1 MKKKIEDYLQFY
13 GKVPR
18 NTLILYL
25 THIAASL
32 LSIFFFGILARY
44 LGVLNFGIFSYAYA
58 FMTIAQ
64 TIGAFGLDMF
74 MIREI
79 SSDTSNAIDIVG
91 NIFTLKIL
99 FSFITLFFTFIVIL
113 FSNVDPITKKSLL
126 VFSPYIIFSN
136 LSLTLWYVG
145 DGYQKMEYRGT
156 FTIIYYF
163 LRTIGGWAVL
173 KYTRDII
180 ALFIVLIMIE
190 FIVLIFSF
198 LITNSYFGRIKLVIK
213 KNILKRI
220 SCSSFPFAI
229 SSILSIFL
237 LRLDILLLNVMKGEN
252 TVGLYSPAQK
262 LVSMI
267 LLFSS
272 AFTFAIYPAMS
283 NISKNTMGKDY
294 YLFIHS
300 AKIMFLIGLFA
311 AFFITIIAGP
321 VIKIIFGSE
330 YTVSARVLKILVWM
344 CPPFFCASTIWVLFA
359 VKNFQHWTTIVYLIG
374 LPVNLGLNFYLIKKM
389 SYFGSALAM
398 VLFSFFILIISFII
412 YYGNRKKLFNM
423 W

>member
-136 LSLTLWYVG
+136 L
-145 DGYQKMEYRGT
+145 
-156 FTIIYYF
+156 I
-163 LRTIGGWAVL
+163 
-173 KYTRDII
+173 
-180 ALFIVLIMIE
+180 
-190 FIVLIFSF
+190 
-198 LITNSYFGRIKLVIK
+198 
-213 KNILKRI
+213 
-220 SCSSFPFAI
+220 I
-229 SSILSIFL
+229 SS
-237 LRLDILLLNVMKGEN
+237 
-252 TVGLYSPAQK
+252 
-262 LVSMI
+262 
-267 LLFSS
+267 
-272 AFTFAIYPAMS
+272 
-283 NISKNTMGKDY
+283 
-294 YLFIHS
+294 
-300 AKIMFLIGLFA
+300 
-311 AFFITIIAGP
+311 
-321 VIKIIFGSE
+321 
-330 YTVSARVLKILVWM
+330 
-344 CPPFFCASTIWVLFA
+344 
-359 VKNFQHWTTIVYLIG
+359 
-374 LPVNLGLNFYLIKKM
+374 
-389 SYFGSALAM
+389 
-398 VLFSFFILIISFII
+398 
-412 YYGNRKKLFNM
+412 
-423 W
+423 